1 LEKLVRRRE
10 FIALLGGIA
19 TAWPIRVCAQQPQM
33 PVIGF
38 LNGTSLSGYRRFL
51 EAFRKGL
58 AEAGYI
64 EGRNVRIEYRWA
76 EGNYERLPGM
86 AADLVGMRVD
96 LIAATSTPANASA
109 VAATK
114 SIPIVFTTSSDPVE
128 LGLVPNLNHP
138 GGNVTGAVTLNVET
152 GSKRLELLHNAVPTA
167 SAFVV
172 LRNPTRP
179 GATNSTQELQ
189 EAAVKLGLQMDVFDA
204 STEDD
209 INEAF
214 AQAAKGR
221 SARALIVTTDA
232 FFFSR
237 RAQLI
242 ALQERFAVPA
252 IFDRREFAEVG
263 GLMSYGG
270 DVAEI
275 YRLAGNYAGRIIG
288 GVKPGD
294 LPVQLSTKLELV
306 INLKAARKI
315 GINVP
320 PDVIATADEV
330 IE

>member
-1 LEKLVRRRE
+1 MRRRD
-10 FIALLGGIA
+10 FITLVASAA
-19 TAWPIRVCAQQPQM
+19 TYCPLAARAQQAAM

-38 LNGTSLSGYRRFL
+38 LNGTSPSGYGRFL
-51 EAFRKGL
+51 EAFRRGL
-58 AEAGYI
+58 AETGYT
-64 EGRNVRIEYRWA
+64 EGANVRIEYRWA
-76 EGNYERLPGM
+76 EGNYEQLPQM
-86 AADLVGMRVD
+86 AADLVGLHVD
-96 LIAATSTPANASA
+96 LIAATSTPANKVA

-128 LGLVPNLNHP
+128 LGLVPNLNRP

-152 GSKRLELLHNAVPTA
+152 GSKRLELLHRTVPAATA
-167 SAFVV
+167 FFV
-172 LRNPTRP
+172 LRNPNRP
-179 GATNSTQELQ
+179 GAASATVDLQ
-189 EAAVKLGLQMDVFDA
+189 QAAGKLGLQLDVFEA

-221 SARALIVTTDA
+221 SASALIVTTDA
-232 FFFSR
+232 FFFSK
-237 RAQLI
+237 RAQFI
-242 ALQERFAVPA
+242 ALQERYGVPA
-252 IFDRREFAEVG
+252 IFDRREFAEAG
-263 GLMSYGG
+263 GMMSYGG
-270 DVAEI
+270 DVTEI
-275 YRLAGNYAGRIIG
+275 YRLAGTYAGRILG
-288 GVKPGD
+288 GEKPAD